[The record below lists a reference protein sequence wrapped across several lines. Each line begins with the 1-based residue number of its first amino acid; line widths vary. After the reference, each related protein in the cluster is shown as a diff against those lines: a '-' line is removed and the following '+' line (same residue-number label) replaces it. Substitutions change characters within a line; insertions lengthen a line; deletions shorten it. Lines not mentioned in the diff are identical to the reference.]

1 MTTFLAILA
10 LSGSSLAADV
20 VAPGSSA
27 ELLGE
32 AVHEAS
38 MGVQQRC
45 ETQRCRPQARPAARP
60 STTKRSTS
68 HRPSSTARPVTRS
81 RPSTSRPA
89 PRPSTTHR
97 AHVSASVRSS
107 SRPVTTSRSIQR
119 SRASQNT
126 HSSTSLSI
134 EAGFSVRTTQAR
146 PHGGI
151 VRPLAIPRSRTYS
164 DRAHNYNRPSPR
176 QSAPQ
181 VSVRRPAP
189 RVAHRPHRTYVR
201 PQVVRPQ
208 VSHHYHYRPYH
219 GVFVYGP
226 SVRHHSYYRGQP
238 SRVSVQK
245 EHLPS
250 RAVNRQGT
258 WAVGVRSGSYLTA
271 YDGSDVYGDFGLG
284 VTARYR
290 PYEALGIEAAITH
303 HDQTWEEVTERSQ
316 TIGQA
321 SVMVFANPWGRISP
335 YALGGLTANARQI
348 NDRFYVDGG
357 ADQVTTSDMLWGPH
371 AGVGIEFAFGKNVAL
386 DLEAR
391 YTAYLNTEMDDPT
404 LPGAVQTTA
413 GFLVHF

>member
-45 ETQRCRPQARPAARP
+45 ETQRCRPQARPAAL

-126 HSSTSLSI
+126 QSSTSLSI

-164 DRAHNYNRPSPR
+164 DRAHNYNRPSR
-176 QSAPQ
+176 DN
-181 VSVRRPAP
+181 
-189 RVAHRPHRTYVR
+189 PHRKSPYVVQR
-201 PQVVRPQ
+201 HHESRIDHTAPMCAHKLCVRT
-208 VSHHYHYRPYH
+208 SHTTHYRPYH

-290 PYEALGIEAAITH
+290 PYEALEIEAAITH

-321 SVMVFANPWGRISP
+321 SVMVFANPVAFHPTHS
-335 YALGGLTANARQI
+335 
-348 NDRFYVDGG
+348 
-357 ADQVTTSDMLWGPH
+357 AD
-371 AGVGIEFAFGKNVAL
+371 
-386 DLEAR
+386 
-391 YTAYLNTEMDDPT
+391 
-404 LPGAVQTTA
+404 
-413 GFLVHF
+413 